1 MTVHAGFQ
9 TRHGKRQ
16 SATRKQRQPMH
27 GLAAAGPGTGTGTG
41 TGRCRGT
48 GGSLEPTGASR
59 YYECD
64 LKSGKL
70 SNFESEKGGF
80 LGFLFVEDEP
90 TIWEKIFYRTTSS
103 YYSCILNLI
112 YHELVDSYHELV
124 VSTNIIYLQNPSGSS
139 KPAPALSTQGVN
151 WLPFLRSSREP
162 ASAPHACRRL
172 SFPSSVATRSRVTC
186 VYPET
191 TLASITDVIFII
203 ISYIRIYGYLYR
215 IYTGTT
221 CRMTYCKE
229 QHIWRLKCF
238 SLVNILAHANTCLN
252 FFCIPR
258 CGRANRHDIL
268 LSAGV
273 AVSNAFQFLS

>member
-1 MTVHAGFQ
+1 MS
-9 TRHGKRQ
+9 RRSGKRFSTELRARITLQ
-16 SATRKQRQPMH
+16 
-27 GLAAAGPGTGTGTG
+27 L
-41 TGRCRGT
+41 
-48 GGSLEPTGASR
+48 
-59 YYECD
+59 Y
-64 LKSGKL
+64 
-70 SNFESEKGGF
+70 
-80 LGFLFVEDEP
+80 
-90 TIWEKIFYRTTSS
+90 
-103 YYSCILNLI
+103 LNLI

-124 VSTNIIYLQNPSGSS
+124 VRLRNIIYLQNPSGPS

-172 SFPSSVATRSRVTC
+172 SFPSSVATRSRV
-186 VYPET
+186 Y
-191 TLASITDVIFII
+191 LRLSRNYASITDWYSSLFFIFL
-203 ISYIRIYGYLYR
+203 RIYGYLYR

-221 CRMTYCKE
+221 CRMTYCKKE

-252 FFCIPR
+252 IFCIHR